1 MDDDRVWSMEEGL
14 WRATDEAYRELV
26 DPDCVMALGHAP
38 HLFAGD
44 AAIEAVRGTPEW
56 DEVVLSGRSV
66 SRPEEGLI
74 VLGYRVRAEKG
85 GTLFT
90 AACTSV
96 YRRKGHEKNWSVVQH
111 AQVPTEPDGKGR
123 A

>member
-14 WRATDEAYRELV
+14 WRATEEAYRERV
-26 DPDCVMALGHAP
+26 DPDCVMALGRAP
-38 HLFAGD
+38 HLFAGE
-44 AAIEAVRGTPEW
+44 AAVAAVRGTPAW
-56 DEVVLSGRSV
+56 DEVAFSGRSV

-85 GTLFT
+85 GTHFT

-96 YRRKGHEKNWSVVQH
+96 YRRRGHEDWAVVQH
-111 AQVPTEPDGKGR
+111 AQVPTEADGKGE